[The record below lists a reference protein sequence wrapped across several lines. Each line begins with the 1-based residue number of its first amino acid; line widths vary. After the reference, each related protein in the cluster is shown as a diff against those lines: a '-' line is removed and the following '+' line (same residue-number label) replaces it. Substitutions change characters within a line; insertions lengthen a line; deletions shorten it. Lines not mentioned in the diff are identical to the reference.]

1 MFLPLWWKMKDQK
14 FLCTF
19 LQYQNRSFIHI
30 YWYISNSC
38 NDQVFQFLS
47 YKIQYA
53 IMVNAVK
60 NLNVLTN
67 LLSWF
72 ASGLVGSNAI
82 IFPLPLLGAF
92 WYRDILHHDFYQKL
106 FTLISHKN
114 DISIFTNF
122 LYYLTVSS
130 TISFFHFKK
139 ICTSN
144 FAKFIF

>member
-92 WYRDILHHDFYQKL
+92 WYRDILHHDFYHKI
-106 FTLISHKN
+106 FTLISHKK
-114 DISIFTNF
+114 IYQFQLFF
-122 LYYLTVSS
+122 LYHHPFWN
-130 TISFFHFKK
+130 TI
-139 ICTSN
+139 TL
-144 FAKFIF
+144 FAF